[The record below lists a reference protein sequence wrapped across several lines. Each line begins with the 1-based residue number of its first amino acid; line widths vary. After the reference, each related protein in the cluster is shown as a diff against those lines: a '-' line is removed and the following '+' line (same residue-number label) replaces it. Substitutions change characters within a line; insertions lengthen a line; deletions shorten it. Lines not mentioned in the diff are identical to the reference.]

1 MNQGLSCEDVQ
12 HPSRPP
18 TGEEAQ
24 LEGAVASF
32 AGELAELRPS
42 LYRYAL
48 RLTAHPASA
57 DDLVQEAIARAL
69 AAGRRFRVGSNLGG
83 WLRTIIRN
91 NYVDACRHNNL
102 HKEADCDRLPAPE
115 TALRGPLDVLSLADV
130 QDAMTEFSHLD
141 RELFTLAYQR
151 RLHHRAISQRL
162 GIPVSTAGVR
172 LFRVRR
178 KLRRLLHETYT
189 SRLACAGLQGSL

>member
-1 MNQGLSCEDVQ
+1 M
-12 HPSRPP
+12 
-18 TGEEAQ
+18 
-24 LEGAVASF
+24 
-32 AGELAELRPS
+32 
-42 LYRYAL
+42 
-48 RLTAHPASA
+48 
-57 DDLVQEAIARAL
+57 QEAIARAL

-151 RLHHRAISQRL
+151 GLRHRAISEHL
-162 GIPVSTAGVR
+162 GISVNSAGTR

-178 KLRRLLHETYT
+178 KLRVLLHDKVKT
-189 SRLACAGLQGSL
+189 RLVRPNVHRDGTRASARKPAA